1 MDMDI
6 TKSILSLKKE
16 SDRLK
21 SFINVELPNIRKKYM
36 DSRDALD
43 KHYDEFKEQDGIT
56 QSFNIRLS
64 YQSFSGYK
72 GNSATHSDFQPD
84 HATFAKYFLEY
95 LNKHTKEIFNEMA
108 DRMKEDA
115 VLEKN
120 KALHELNTLKD
131 NIENIV

>member
-1 MDMDI
+1 MDIDI

-21 SFINVELPNIRKKYM
+21 TFINIELPNIRKKYV
-36 DSRDALD
+36 DVRDALD

-72 GNSATHSDFQPD
+72 GSGYTHSDFQPD
-84 HATFAKYFLEY
+84 HAIFAKYFIEY

-120 KALHELNTLKD
+120 KALQELDTLKG
-131 NIENIV
+131 NIKKIV